1 MCEEKPLIHRYFS
14 NENFDRLRNDFQFLT
29 KIFKS
34 FKGELEFSLRDNY
47 FNLYFR
53 GNNAAKVTFR
63 PNGKYRI
70 SIHEKFYPRSL
81 ETDDRFSDIS
91 SGDYRV
97 IETTSE
103 FLHPLLQKS
112 YLDEIYS
119 KIKKENHSE
128 ELAFEQMLISD
139 NADREELILID
150 RQVTDTQL
158 NRRRMD
164 LLALKQLQG
173 RQYQFLILEV
183 KMGNNPEL
191 KNKVASQLSTYVGH
205 VDKYFSAYKACYEKH
220 YFQKRAMGVIEKPD
234 WDTIEIIPNV
244 QGMIVVGGYS
254 GIAREQLEVLN
265 AKYPKLQVQLFEYKI
280 ANL

>member
-1 MCEEKPLIHRYFS
+1 MIHRYFS
-14 NENFDRLRNDFQFLT
+14 DENFDRLRDDFQFLT
-29 KIFKS
+29 QTFKS

-53 GNNAAKVTFR
+53 GHNAAKVAFR
-63 PNGKYRI
+63 PNGKYGV
-70 SIHEKFYPRSL
+70 SIHEKFYPYSL
-81 ETDDRFSDIS
+81 EADARFAYTY
-91 SGDYRV
+91 SGNYRV

-128 ELAFEQMLISD
+128 ELAFEQMLITD
-139 NADREELILID
+139 NSGREELILID

-158 NRRRMD
+158 NLRRMD
-164 LLALKQLQG
+164 LLALKQMQG

-191 KNKVASQLSTYVGH
+191 KDKVASQLSIYVDH

-220 YFQKRAMGVIEKPD
+220 YFQKRIMGVIEKPD
-234 WDTIEIIPNV
+234 WDTIEIVPNV

-254 GIAREQLEVLN
+254 GIAKEQIKILN
-265 AKYPKLQVQLFEYKI
+265 TNYPELKVQLFEYKI
-280 ANL
+280 TNL